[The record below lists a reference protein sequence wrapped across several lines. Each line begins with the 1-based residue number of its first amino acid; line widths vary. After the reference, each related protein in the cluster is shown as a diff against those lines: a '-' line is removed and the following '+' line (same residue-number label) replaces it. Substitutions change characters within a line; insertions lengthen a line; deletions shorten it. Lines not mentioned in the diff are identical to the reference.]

1 MAMVVAKRIKEPTKL
16 EKRKDVR
23 VRSTNLI
30 NNERTEA
37 WSR

>member
-1 MAMVVAKRIKEPTKL
+1 MAMVAAKRIKEPPKL

-30 NNERTEA
+30 NSERTEA